1 MWELAWFTLGAL
13 KGWRRIGYKVNIWQN
28 LVNDLIVVLYCLQS
42 PNHCWLPEG
51 PQVWPSSYTQQ
62 RHKPVPWRDPL
73 TLYVRVCV
81 FRECVHRHSPSFLI
95 PSQNT
100 AETQHSNYFYGFFFS
115 VCPQGSFSQFN
126 CLRGLFPCGI
136 LFQNVPVKISF
147 WGGRKERVELKE
159 KFLKH
164 ADPQS
169 HKNSPNCVSWN

>member
-1 MWELAWFTLGAL
+1 MTWLLFYIAYSLQITADYQ
-13 KGWRRIGYKVNIWQN
+13 KGPKCGQ
-28 LVNDLIVVLYCLQS
+28 VVT
-42 PNHCWLPEG
+42 H
-51 PQVWPSSYTQQ
+51 SSVTSLL
-62 RHKPVPWRDPL
+62 HGGTHL
-73 TLYVRVCV
+73 LCMFVCV
-81 FRECVHRHSPSFLI
+81 FSVSVCTGIRRLSLYPAKIQQKPS
-95 PSQNT
+95 T
-100 AETQHSNYFYGFFFS
+100 AIIFTDFFFS